1 MYSTKMSEK
10 KRQHHINWLGL
21 FAGFFAVAFVFAGSQ
36 ATGQA
41 LNPPSR
47 QVVLQGFWWDYW
59 NSSYPNAWSSYLA
72 DLSPRLKELGIDAIW
87 VPVTVK
93 NSGTNSVGYS
103 PFDHYDLGDK
113 YQKGALK
120 TRMGDKDE
128 VLRMVAMMKAN
139 GLDVIQDIVLN
150 HVVNAGSNTGAGGQD
165 PAALDDGAT
174 NRFKNFRYVSFTRP
188 ATDESAANY
197 LNRNGRFPKNWQNFY
212 PNAGNVC
219 CTNEIN

>member
-1 MYSTKMSEK
+1 MSEK

-72 DLSPRLKELGIDAIW
+72 DLSPRLKELGIDAVW
-87 VPVTVK
+87 VPITVK

-150 HVVNAGSNTGAGGQD
+150 HVVNAGSNTGAG
-165 PAALDDGAT
+165 
-174 NRFKNFRYVSFTRP
+174 
-188 ATDESAANY
+188 
-197 LNRNGRFPKNWQNFY
+197 
-212 PNAGNVC
+212 
-219 CTNEIN
+219 